1 MAGPHQIWKMKLD
14 GSEIGPFA
22 GNGREDIV
30 DGPHLP
36 PVPHEEGYSS
46 FAQPSGL
53 ASDGTYLFVAD
64 SEGASIRAV
73 PFDSKKKVLTVLGT
87 SGEPGGRLF
96 KFGDK
101 DGDFDIALLQH
112 PLAVAH
118 HGGKIYVADTYN
130 NKIKVVDAKTG
141 AAKTIA
147 GTGKP
152 GLADEP
158 AQFDEPAGLSLAD
171 GVLYVAD
178 TNNHAIRALELASG
192 KVRTITIEGLAP
204 PPKAEPKEESGPF
217 VGAKEIKLPPQ
228 SIKPSDGKIKF
239 TVALKLPDGF
249 KINPL
254 APMTYRVDP
263 QLEAGSP
270 AASASPLVSR
280 SEIAKFVKLEKPAPT
295 FEFSLPAAANVTND
309 QLRIG
314 LRYYYCREGKEGV
327 CKTGSVV
334 WAVPLTISA
343 QGAEKVA
350 LEHSVVE
357 STAATN
363 KGAEP
368 PPPK

>member
-1 MAGPHQIWKMKLD
+1 VPY
-14 GSEIGPFA
+14 
-22 GNGREDIV
+22 ED
-30 DGPHLP
+30 
-36 PVPHEEGYSS
+36 GYSS

-87 SGEPGGRLF
+87 SGEAGGRLF

-101 DGDFDIALLQH
+101 DGPFDVALLQH

-118 HGGKIYVADTYN
+118 EGGKIYVADTYN

-141 AAKTIA
+141 AAKTIS

-171 GVLYVAD
+171 GVLYIAD
-178 TNNHAIRALELASG
+178 TNNHAIRALDLAGG
-192 KVRTITIEGLAP
+192 KVRTITIDGLAAP
-204 PPKAEPKEESGPF
+204 PRPEPKEESGPF

-228 SIKPSDGKIKF
+228 SIKAVDGKIKF
-239 TVALKLPDGF
+239 TVDLKLPEGF

-254 APMTYRVDP
+254 APMVYRVDP

-270 AASASPLVSR
+270 AASASELVAR
-280 SEIAKFVKLEKPAPT
+280 AEIGKFVKLAKPATT
-295 FEFSLPAAANVTND
+295 FEFTLPAAANVSND

-314 LRYYYCREGKEGV
+314 VKYYYCREGKEGV
-327 CKTGSVV
+327 CKAGSVV
-334 WAVPLTISA
+334 WVVPLTVA
-343 QGAEKVA
+343 AEGADKVA
-350 LEHSVVE
+350 LEHTVE
-357 STAATN
+357 EKAPA
-363 KGAEP
+363 P
-368 PPPK
+368 